1 MYVSTRK
8 SRSICEA
15 VYKLLL
21 IVVEFQKD
29 VRLLIFGVMD

>member
-8 SRSICEA
+8 SRSMCEP

-29 VRLLIFGVMD
+29 VRLIIFEVMD